1 MSKLLMV
8 IFDGLCTDTLACAHV
23 PCIDA
28 LARGGYFSRQLHMQ
42 HPQSLF
48 ANLASLL
55 TSMPPVEHGILSNSG
70 AAALSPHAVSLL
82 SLLRYRQQN
91 IAAFVPN
98 DRLLA
103 LFPQGALQTAMLINS
118 QAIRNVDRELAEQ
131 AARHLQR
138 EKPDCCLLCLDGP
151 RIAGT
156 HFGVHAEPYME
167 SIEQADQALAT
178 IIEHLRIVGAEREYT
193 IVVAGCCVARQLLV
207 EESEVGSLL
216 LVSGP
221 GIVQGREGDQPVSL
235 LDLAPTLAFILGVAP
250 HPDWRGRML
259 VEWFQRKPVEMRTL
273 SPKKQPAARRRER
286 LAA

>member
-8 IFDGLCTDTLACAHV
+8 ILDGLCTDTLACAHV
-23 PCIDA
+23 PCLDG
-28 LARGGYFSRQLHMQ
+28 LARCGYLSRRLQLQ
-42 HPQSLF
+42 HPHSLL

-70 AAALSPHAVSLL
+70 TVRMSPHAVSLL

-91 IAAFVPN
+91 IAAFVAN
-98 DRLLA
+98 DRLLR
-103 LFPQGALQTAMLINS
+103 LFPQGTLQTAMLINS
-118 QAIRNVDRELAEQ
+118 QSIRNVDRELAQQ

-138 EKPDCCLLCLDGP
+138 EKPECCLLCLDGP
-151 RIAGT
+151 RVAGT
-156 HFGVHAEPYME
+156 HFGCSSEPYVE

-178 IIEHLRIVGAEREYT
+178 ILEHLRIVGAEREYT
-193 IVVAGCCVARQLLV
+193 IVVAGCCAPRPPQAGDD
-207 EESEVGSLL
+207 ETASLL

-221 GIVQGREGDQPVSL
+221 GIVQGREEEQPLSL
-235 LDLAPTLAFILGVAP
+235 LDLAPTLAAILGVAP

-259 VEWFQRKPVEMRTL
+259 GEWFQRQPMAMRSL
-273 SPKKQPAARRRER
+273 SPKKQPATRRRER

>member
-8 IFDGLCTDTLACAHV
+8 IIDGLCTDTLSCAHV
-23 PCIDA
+23 PCIDG
-28 LARGGYFSRQLHMQ
+28 LARGGYLSRRLQPQ
-42 HPQSLF
+42 HPHSLL
-48 ANLASLL
+48 ANLTSLL
-55 TSMPPVEHGILSNSG
+55 TSMPPAEHGILSNSG
-70 AAALSPHAVSLL
+70 TARIAPHAVSLF

-103 LFPQGALQTAMLINS
+103 LFPQGALQTAMLVNS

-151 RIAGT
+151 NIAGT
-156 HFGVHAEPYME
+156 HFGFQAEPYVE
-167 SIEQADQALAT
+167 SIEQADQALGT
-178 IIEHLRIVGAEREYT
+178 ILEHLRIVGAGREYT
-193 IVVAGCCVARQLLV
+193 IVVAGSCAAPPRSG
-207 EESEVGSLL
+207 EDGGSASLL

-221 GIVQGREGDQPVSL
+221 GIVQGREDEQL
-235 LDLAPTLAFILGVAP
+235 LSMLDVAPTLAAILGVAP

-259 VEWFQRKPVEMRTL
+259 GEWFQRKPMEMRSL
-273 SPKKQPAARRRER
+273 SPKKQPSTRRRER

>member
-23 PCIDA
+23 PCIDG
-28 LARGGYFSRQLHMQ
+28 LARGGYLSRQLQLQ
-42 HPQSLF
+42 HPQSLL

-70 AAALSPHAVSLL
+70 AASLSPHAVSLL
-82 SLLRYRQQN
+82 SLLHYRHHN

-98 DRLLA
+98 DRLLG

-118 QAIRNVDRELAEQ
+118 QVIRNVDRHLAQQ
-131 AARHLQR
+131 AAHHLQR

-151 RIAGT
+151 SIAGT
-156 HFGVHAEPYME
+156 HFGVNSEPYVE

-178 IIEHLRIVGAEREYT
+178 ILEHLRIVGAEREYT
-193 IVVAGCCVARQLLV
+193 MVVVGCCAARPQPADAGD
-207 EESEVGSLL
+207 SASFL

-221 GIVQGREGDQPVSL
+221 GIVQGREGEQPLSL
-235 LDLAPTLAFILGVAP
+235 LDLAPTLAAIVGVAP

-259 VEWFQRKPVEMRTL
+259 GEWFQRKPMEMRSL
-273 SPKKQPAARRRER
+273 SPKKQPSARRRER